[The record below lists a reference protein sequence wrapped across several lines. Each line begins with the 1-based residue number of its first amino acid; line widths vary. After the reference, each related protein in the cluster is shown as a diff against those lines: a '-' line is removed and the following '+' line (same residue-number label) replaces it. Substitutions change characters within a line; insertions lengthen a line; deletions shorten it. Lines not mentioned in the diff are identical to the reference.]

1 MDERSGVE
9 DDDLNGGET
18 RMVETRSHDAEH
30 DRFWLSRL
38 QTSLRQQDRTVISI
52 FLGLVLRYLSAMVT
66 VFFRCC

>member
-1 MDERSGVE
+1 VE
-9 DDDLNGGET
+9 DDGLNGGET

-52 FLGLVLRYLSAMVT
+52 FLGLVLRYLKRDGDS
-66 VFFRCC
+66 FFSMLLTPR

>member
-1 MDERSGVE
+1 ME

-52 FLGLVLRYLSAMVT
+52 FLGLVLRYFKRDGDS
-66 VFFRCC
+66 FFSMLLTPR